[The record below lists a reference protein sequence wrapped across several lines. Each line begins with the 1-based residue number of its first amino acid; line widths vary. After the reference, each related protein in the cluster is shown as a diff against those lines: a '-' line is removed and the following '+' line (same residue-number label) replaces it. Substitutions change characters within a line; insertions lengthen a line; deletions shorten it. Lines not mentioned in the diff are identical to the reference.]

1 MIRPED
7 VGKMV
12 LIVACPLRGGGSI
25 EVRAPIE
32 EAYWLR
38 ALFTRNKNPFR
49 TLRDIGFE
57 VVARDSLRP
66 ATAAPEGGLDDGDAR
81 T

>member
-12 LIVACPLRGGGSI
+12 EIVHMPLRGGGSI

-32 EAYWLR
+32 EAHWLR
-38 ALFTRNKNPFR
+38 ALFTRNAEPFR
-49 TLRDIGFE
+49 AMRDMGFE
-57 VVARDSLRP
+57 VVEH
-66 ATAAPEGGLDDGDAR
+66 APRCGQKTTEER
-81 T
+81 